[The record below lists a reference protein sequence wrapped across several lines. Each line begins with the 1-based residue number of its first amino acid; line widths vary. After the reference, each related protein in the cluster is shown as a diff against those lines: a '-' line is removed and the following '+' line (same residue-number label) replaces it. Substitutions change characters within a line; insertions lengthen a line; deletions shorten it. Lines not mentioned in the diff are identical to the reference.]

1 MSRPI
6 YLDHNFTNQ
15 QQRELEE
22 LGVDVFSPPDWLN
35 PFNFLVRGTVT
46 EPYYINEQYEEAADN
61 ERVFLTTEHTVIEH
75 VAKLRDEG
83 DEDAIASNVIVVDD
97 RMYKSFT
104 GSGLNSLVEQFTL
117 PTGTIVHVR
126 PDGIQ
131 DISTITGHEAE
142 KYVRE
147 VSEAKLADSIQRA
160 NEYTDDAT
168 DNDSTE
174 ATGKN
179 SAERADDF
187 DRNDREYEE
196 QDLSIDEPQ
205 EEMSYDEREPEQM
218 EQSV

>member
-1 MSRPI
+1 
-6 YLDHNFTNQ
+6 
-15 QQRELEE
+15 
-22 LGVDVFSPPDWLN
+22 
-35 PFNFLVRGTVT
+35 
-46 EPYYINEQYEEAADN
+46 
-61 ERVFLTTEHTVIEH
+61 
-75 VAKLRDEG
+75 
-83 DEDAIASNVIVVDD
+83 
-97 RMYKSFT
+97 MYKSFT